1 MILNFR
7 RYLQMNSTFPTPCL
21 KRDVIRVCH
30 ITVKGGVV
38 CAERWCHLSW
48 GHSSLWAMSPCVT
61 APEAGT
67 REQICTGML
76 LVKFPSVVSQR
87 DGVGIPPCRAVVQG
101 LILATGCPSG
111 GNPRLVGWVIPGG
124 GVTVE
129 VRCCA
134 GSHQL
139 PLMAGAP
146 RGGSDEPW
154 LSVIPKSSRPH
165 PPLVSLW
172 VTAHVTPAFL
182 QVILS
187 VLGKCLVFASWHIW
201 RTEVDIWK

>member
-1 MILNFR
+1 MHWEVVSSIL
-7 RYLQMNSTFPTPCL
+7 
-21 KRDVIRVCH
+21 
-30 ITVKGGVV
+30 
-38 CAERWCHLSW
+38 
-48 GHSSLWAMSPCVT
+48 GHGSLWAMSPCVS

-76 LVKFPSVVSQR
+76 LVKFPSVVSWR
-87 DGVGIPPCRAVVQG
+87 DGVSTPPCRAVVQG
-101 LILATGCPSG
+101 LILAIGCPSC
-111 GNPRLVGWVIPGG
+111 GNPRVVSWVISGG
-124 GVTVE
+124 GVTLE

-146 RGGSDEPW
+146 WGGSDEPW
-154 LSVIPKSSRPH
+154 LSVIPKSSRLH
-165 PPLVSLW
+165 PPLVRLW

-187 VLGKCLVFASWHIW
+187 VLGKCLVLASWHVW